1 MLLSPFRLRRSDDIA
16 RVRHK
21 GRRWQHPLIVLF
33 VNVQPQESSSVS
45 RFAFVAGRHIGRATV
60 RNRVKRRVREIVRHH
75 LDTLEPG
82 HDCLWVARPA
92 IVTAEYAEV
101 ERAVLELLTRAG
113 LRHDDDHGRSLR
125 E

>member
-1 MLLSPFRLRRSDDIA
+1 MLPSPFRLRRSDDIA

-60 RNRVKRRVREIVRHH
+60 RNRAKRRVREIVRHH
-75 LDTLEPG
+75 LDTLKPG
-82 HDCLWVARPA
+82 HDCLWVVRPP
-92 IVTAEYAEV
+92 IVVAEYAEL

-113 LRHDDDHGRSLR
+113 LRHDDDHGRSPR

>member
-1 MLLSPFRLRRSDDIA
+1 MLPSPFRLCRSDDIA

-60 RNRVKRRVREIVRHH
+60 RNRAKRRIREIVRHH

-82 HDCLWVARPA
+82 YDCLLVVRPA
-92 IVTAEYAEV
+92 IVAAEYTEL

>member
-1 MLLSPFRLRRSDDIA
+1 MLPSPFRLRRSDDIA

-60 RNRVKRRVREIVRHH
+60 RNRAKRRVREIVRHH
-75 LDTLEPG
+75 LDTLKPG
-82 HDCLWVARPA
+82 HDCLWVVRPP
-92 IVTAEYAEV
+92 IVVAEYAEL